1 MIFPTSPGG
10 ICIPFPGGENSR
22 WWIEA
27 KGLDSREYGSPERL
41 GFPESN
47 KKMLK
52 LFCTRVVGVVVCKV
66 TLDFS
71 PCTRLLLFFFLDMFS
86 LVSHPHASQTSSWW
100 TPQIIQMS
108 RKVTVHDHQSSKKRF
123 LRFLLIFLVFLPT
136 KWMNTCYHLLS
147 RGAKSQNLHALGFF
161 SALVADSV
169 GHAMAPR
176 VGVIWKRSI
185 LLPSD

>member
-71 PCTRLLLFFFLDMFS
+71 PCTRLLLFFFFGYVFFS
-86 LVSHPHASQTSSWW
+86 QSPACITNIFVMNSPNHSNESESNRSRPSVLQKEIPAIFAHLPGFSSH
-100 TPQIIQMS
+100 
-108 RKVTVHDHQSSKKRF
+108 K
-123 LRFLLIFLVFLPT
+123 
-136 KWMNTCYHLLS
+136 MNEHLLS
-147 RGAKSQNLHALGFF
+147 PAFTRCQVPKFAR
-161 SALVADSV
+161 
-169 GHAMAPR
+169 P
-176 VGVIWKRSI
+176 W
-185 LLPSD
+185 LL